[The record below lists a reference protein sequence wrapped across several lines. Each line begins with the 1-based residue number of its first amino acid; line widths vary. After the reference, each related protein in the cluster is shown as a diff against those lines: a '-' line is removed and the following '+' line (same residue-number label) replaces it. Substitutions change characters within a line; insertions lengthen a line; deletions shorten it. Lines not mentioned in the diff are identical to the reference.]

1 MFACKTKMV
10 QWMITKPLW
19 VFSATLTCWGGRT
32 PVYYVHTSTLYWTS
46 SGRFVSPFIENISPS
61 SHHHSSNNTNDTGQ
75 NEEDRDDKGEL
86 SCWGTSSTWGK
97 QQTNDIWDIFK
108 VTLTSDFPYLIQTS
122 KQDCPGDQNNTWH
135 FLIKE
140 NLQKRNWNYHSRTNL
155 IFPGHM
161 KPPHVSSLQE
171 QHPFTSRQR
180 SRSIV
185 SWSQQGLVVPQIS
198 GAAVMWVFGL
208 VCLIDCVYSWR
219 FAAAAPLFLLS
230 WLHF

>member
-1 MFACKTKMV
+1 MLLGKQSSWMTTVYMLFIIMFACKTKMV
-10 QWMITKPLW
+10 RWMITKPLW

-61 SHHHSSNNTNDTGQ
+61 SHHHSSNNNNDTGQ

-135 FLIKE
+135 FLEKKTYRRETETIIVE
-140 NLQKRNWNYHSRTNL
+140 LIWYSQDTWNPPMFPLYRNSTL
-155 IFPGHM
+155 SLPG
-161 KPPHVSSLQE
+161 S
-171 QHPFTSRQR
+171 
-180 SRSIV
+180 
-185 SWSQQGLVVPQIS
+185 GL
-198 GAAVMWVFGL
+198 
-208 VCLIDCVYSWR
+208 
-219 FAAAAPLFLLS
+219 APLLVGIS
-230 WLHF
+230 RVWLFPRYLGQQ